1 MRLVLLILISVCAR
15 ALPANIKHKVAIK
28 ARINCCHF
36 MDFILVNDKNRPFN
50 AEDYL
55 SLLDLAFALVVS

>member
-1 MRLVLLILISVCAR
+1 
-15 ALPANIKHKVAIK
+15 
-28 ARINCCHF
+28 

-55 SLLDLAFALVVS
+55 SLLDLALALVVS